1 MPLQSVNMKCELEI
15 VDRTQS
21 NQNNNAYLQ
30 PHHMSSFGSEVLFM
44 ITRLNIFYTMWIAYL
59 KIKEVQVQL

>member
-21 NQNNNAYLQ
+21 NQNSNAYLQ
-30 PHHMSSFGSEVLFM
+30 DICPLLSKLIDFEV
-44 ITRLNIFYTMWIAYL
+44 
-59 KIKEVQVQL
+59 